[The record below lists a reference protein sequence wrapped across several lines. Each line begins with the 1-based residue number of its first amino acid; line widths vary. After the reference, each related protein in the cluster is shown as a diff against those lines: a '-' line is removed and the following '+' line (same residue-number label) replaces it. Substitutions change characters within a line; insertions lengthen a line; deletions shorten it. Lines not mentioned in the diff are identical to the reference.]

1 METRKLTEDEVDRL
15 FAFCTRHYVPEYDL
29 QVELVDHLASG
40 IEEQWAENPDLPFP
54 VALNK
59 TFDGFG
65 IFGFSKIK
73 SQKEKE
79 LRRKYQK
86 LFWKFTLEFYKL
98 PKIIL
103 TFTLATALFTAYRLI
118 SNFFWFT
125 VNLMVLALIFIIGYK
140 YWYYPRNYKV
150 EIKKPLMLFSY
161 LNSRQ
166 TALSFFFQIPLL
178 VIQWNKVLQCSFLNR
193 SIFYF
198 VSSLII
204 VTSGILMYVFFFV
217 MPAKLKG
224 HLNQQFPQL
233 IEA

>member
-1 METRKLTEDEVDRL
+1 METRKLTVEEVDRL

-29 QVELVDHLASG
+29 QGELVDHLASG
-40 IEEQWAENPDLPFP
+40 IEEQWVKNPDIPLP

-79 LRRKYQK
+79 LHRKYRK
-86 LFWKFTLEFYKL
+86 LFWKYTLEFYKL
-98 PKIIL
+98 PKVIL
-103 TFTLATALFTAYRLI
+103 TLVLTFFLFSMYRLANNYYVITI
-118 SNFFWFT
+118 S
-125 VNLMVLALIFIIGYK
+125 LMAVALLFIVY
-140 YWYYPRNYKV
+140 YRFWYYPRNYKV

-166 TALSFFFQIPLL
+166 TAFSLFFQVPLL
-178 VIQWNKVLQCSFLNR
+178 VIQWNKVLQYSFLNR
-193 SIFYF
+193 SIFF
-198 VSSLII
+198 FLSSLII
-204 VTSGILMYVFFFV
+204 VTSGILMCVFFFV
-217 MPAKLKG
+217 IPAKLKE
-224 HLNQQFPQL
+224 HLNNQFPQL

>member
-1 METRKLTEDEVDRL
+1 MEARKLTEEEIDRL

-40 IEEQWAENPDLPFP
+40 IEEQWVKNPDIPFP
-54 VALNK
+54 IALNE

-79 LRRKYQK
+79 LRRKYRK
-86 LFWKFTLEFYKL
+86 LFWKYTLEFYKL
-98 PKIIL
+98 PKVIL
-103 TFTLATALFTAYRLI
+103 TLVLTFFLFSMYRFANNYYVITISLMAVALLFIVYYR
-118 SNFFWFT
+118 F
-125 VNLMVLALIFIIGYK
+125 
-140 YWYYPRNYKV
+140 WYYPRNYKV

-166 TALSFFFQIPLL
+166 TAFSLFFQVPLL
-178 VIQWNKVLQCSFLNR
+178 VIQWNKVLQYSFLNR
-193 SIFYF
+193 SIFYSL
-198 VSSLII
+198 SSLII

-217 MPAKLKG
+217 MPAKLKE
-224 HLNQQFPQL
+224 HLNKQFPQL